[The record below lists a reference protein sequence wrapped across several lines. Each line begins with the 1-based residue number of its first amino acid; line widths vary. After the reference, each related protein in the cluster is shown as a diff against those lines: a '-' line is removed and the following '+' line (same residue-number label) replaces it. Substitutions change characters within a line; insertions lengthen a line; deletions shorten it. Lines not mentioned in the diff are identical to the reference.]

1 METEVQTSGRVI
13 SIPNEE
19 DVNEAHQEPP
29 SFKHKTR
36 EISLM
41 SYLLAEGSWAPKAWI
56 KSSIDGEYAGEQV
69 VDAADHPLPT
79 KEAADTVA
87 KKLAIEWIDSQFP
100 SATN

>member
-1 METEVQTSGRVI
+1 MPHED
-13 SIPNEE
+13 
-19 DVNEAHQEPP
+19 DVNEANQEPA

-36 EISLM
+36 NITLM
-41 SYLLAEGSWAPKAWI
+41 SYLLAEGGWAPKAWI
-56 KSSIDGEYAGEQV
+56 SCCVGGDHPGQQQV
-69 VDAADHPLPT
+69 VDATDHPLPT

>member
-1 METEVQTSGRVI
+1 M
-13 SIPNEE
+13 PNDE
-19 DVNEAHQEPP
+19 DVNEANQELV

-36 EISLM
+36 KVSLM
-41 SYLLAEGSWAPKAWI
+41 SYLLPEGGWAPKAWI
-56 KSSIDGEYAGEQV
+56 ESCVGGEYPGKQV
-69 VDAADHPLPT
+69 VDAADHLFST